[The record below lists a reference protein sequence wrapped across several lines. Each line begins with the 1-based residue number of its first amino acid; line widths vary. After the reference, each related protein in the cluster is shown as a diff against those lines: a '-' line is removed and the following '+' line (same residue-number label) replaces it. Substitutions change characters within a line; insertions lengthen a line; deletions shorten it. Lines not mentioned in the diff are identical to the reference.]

1 MFPLKYQSLD
11 LILIRFCFYFGV
23 VWFIRL
29 KFTDMLI
36 TSGKFSSVL
45 FCLSKQEGAVKIVP
59 IVLNPLS
66 MIQESKA
73 NALWTRKLFSR
84 LQRRYTFFFLQI
96 ISLGAVCFYSS
107 CPCDVI
113 IDVWKTWICLSSDI
127 VEWLCIHLKHF
138 LACASYQS
146 KKCSL
151 I

>member
-1 MFPLKYQSLD
+1 MIIIVV
-11 LILIRFCFYFGV
+11 ILLRFCFYFGV

-73 NALWTRKLFSR
+73 NAL
-84 LQRRYTFFFLQI
+84 
-96 ISLGAVCFYSS
+96 
-107 CPCDVI
+107 
-113 IDVWKTWICLSSDI
+113 
-127 VEWLCIHLKHF
+127 
-138 LACASYQS
+138 
-146 KKCSL
+146 
-151 I
+151 